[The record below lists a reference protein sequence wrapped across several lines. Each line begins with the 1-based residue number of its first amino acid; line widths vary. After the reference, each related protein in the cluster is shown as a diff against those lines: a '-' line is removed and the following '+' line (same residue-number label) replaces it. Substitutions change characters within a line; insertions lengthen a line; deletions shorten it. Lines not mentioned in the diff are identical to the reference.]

1 MSDEISRD
9 FSEECEFSN
18 PEWTVGFELP
28 GDAAGK
34 IRKSTAM

>member
-1 MSDEISRD
+1 MKLAGTLAKNVN
-9 FSEECEFSN
+9 FSN